1 MRPFPCHFTGKG
13 RRSLRLGKKK
23 IKSVESLSFRRQ
35 QQCNGRVSGAAADR
49 ENALLRHRGTSK
61 GASRWPQDGSRPL
74 SERTEGLNRAQERP
88 DPHSTWRTNVRGPA
102 AAPDPAPG
110 SQTRMRS
117 ATAPGDSRGGAC
129 LAESHAHFWEP
140 GWLGPRRGAGPRQG
154 PHGDWS

>member
-74 SERTEGLNRAQERP
+74 SERTEGPRATRPTLNMADEREGTGGRSRPRPRQPNAHAQRDGARRLAGRGLLGRKPRP
-88 DPHSTWRTNVRGPA
+88 FLGTRLAGAAPRGRA
-102 AAPDPAPG
+102 AA
-110 SQTRMRS
+110 R
-117 ATAPGDSRGGAC
+117 TAR
-129 LAESHAHFWEP
+129 
-140 GWLGPRRGAGPRQG
+140 
-154 PHGDWS
+154 